1 MDSPV
6 RQYQKQKDYRRHKLF
21 RKIRR
26 RRKAEAQQAIDA
38 PMKELR
44 RRLKRYDN
52 GKDIKRNLTDQEY
65 YSLMERVAEEN
76 NPRWNSYR
84 KKEGERELSPEEEY
98 LRILNDN
105 SYNYRAYYNKYPNS
119 VANADTHWP
128 DEFKTAFHPTFSIYS
143 TYSGYPSQYNP
154 QGVLGGTWFDDQYI
168 PAWGQLLPNNFNK
181 GKDSGIHIKPQNRG
195 KFTALKKRTGKSASW
210 FKAHGTPA
218 QKKMATFAL
227 NARKWKHK

>member
-1 MDSPV
+1 M
-6 RQYQKQKDYRRHKLF
+6 K
-21 RKIRR
+21 RR
-26 RRKAEAQQAIDA
+26 RAAALQQAINE
-38 PMKELR
+38 PIRQLKR
-44 RRLKRYDN
+44 KLKRYDG
-52 GKDIKRNLTDQEY
+52 GKDTKRNLTDQEY

-84 KKEGERELSPEEEY
+84 KKEGGRELSPEEEY
-98 LRILNDN
+98 LRIINDN

-154 QGVLGGTWFDDQYI
+154 QGVLGGTWLGDQYI
-168 PAWGQLLPNNFNK
+168 PTWGQLLPNNFNK